1 VTRISRRA
9 VSRTIE
15 SVLLHTFLLIGVVIS
30 ILPFYWMI
38 INSLKARGEILVV
51 PPRWW
56 FSTPVFHN
64 YLAVFQE
71 SNFATGFLNTCFVTF
86 TRTSATLL
94 LSAMAGFAF
103 AKYDFPGRNGLFLFL
118 LGTMMIPGVVTM
130 IPSYMILVK
139 FKWIDT
145 YQALIVPGLASAFG
159 TFLMR
164 QYMYTVPDELLD
176 AARID
181 GAGDFRLFFQI
192 ALPIAVPALTSLA
205 IFSFFG
211 NWNDLFWP
219 MIVIRTKSKF
229 TLPLSLMLLR
239 SRFPHNVDYGV
250 VFAASFMATLPT
262 LIVFLLLQRHF
273 VGGITTGALRG

>member
-1 VTRISRRA
+1 VTHIARRS
-9 VSRTIE
+9 VSRMAERT
-15 SVLLHTFLLIGVVIS
+15 LLHAFLIVGVVIS
-30 ILPFYWMI
+30 MLPFYWMI
-38 INSLKARGEILVV
+38 ISSLKGRGEVFVV

-56 FSTPVFHN
+56 FTTPVFGN
-64 YLAVFQE
+64 YPAVFRE

-86 TRTSATLL
+86 TKTAVTLL

-103 AKYDFPGRNGLFLFL
+103 AKYDFPGRDGLFLFL

-130 IPSYMILVK
+130 IPSYMIMVEI
-139 FKWIDT
+139 KWIDT

-181 GAGDFRLFFQI
+181 GSGDFRLFFQI

-219 MIVIRTKSKF
+219 MIVIRSKPKF

-239 SRFPHNVDYGV
+239 SRFPHNVDYPV

-262 LIVFLLLQRHF
+262 LIVFFFLQRHF
-273 VGGITTGALRG
+273 VSGITAGALRG

>member
-1 VTRISRRA
+1 M
-9 VSRTIE
+9 
-15 SVLLHTFLLIGVVIS
+15 
-30 ILPFYWMI
+30 LPFYWMV
-38 INSLKARGEILVV
+38 INSLKSRGEILVV
-51 PPRWW
+51 PPKWW
-56 FSTPVFHN
+56 FSTPVFRN
-64 YLAVFQE
+64 YLSVFE
-71 SNFATGFLNTCFVTF
+71 ETNFATGFLNTCFVTF
-86 TRTSATLL
+86 TKTAVTLL

-103 AKYDFPGRNGLFLFL
+103 AKYDFPGRDGLFLFL

-130 IPSYMILVK
+130 IPSYMVLVE
-139 FKWIDT
+139 FRWIDT

-192 ALPIAVPALTSLA
+192 ALPIAVPALTSMA

-239 SRFPHNVDYGV
+239 SRFPHNVDYAV
-250 VFAASFMATLPT
+250 VFAGSFMATLPT
-262 LIVFLLLQRHF
+262 LIVFLVLQRHF
-273 VGGITTGALRG
+273 VGGITAGAIRG